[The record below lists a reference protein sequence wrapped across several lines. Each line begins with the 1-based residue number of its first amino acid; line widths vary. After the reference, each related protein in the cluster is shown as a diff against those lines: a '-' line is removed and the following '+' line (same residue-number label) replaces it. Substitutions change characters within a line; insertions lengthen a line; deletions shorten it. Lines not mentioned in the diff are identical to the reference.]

1 MPKIHARHA
10 VTARSREQ
18 ANAEVLL
25 WQSRLRLAT
34 AVLLVGLGIILR
46 ATGMLRSVPAFAASS
61 LAAYLAINLALR
73 ITVQGSRRAR
83 DWMVATTVM
92 GDVLALFGV
101 TYLVAPPEYYDRALL
116 VGFAILH
123 LTEFYFG
130 RRLAWSALA
139 ALMLG
144 YAAMVLGAIAHG
156 AHLAWPQAVASLAI
170 FGLAAGAFILQY
182 GSFKWR
188 LAGLATLFEHAQE
201 GDFSGEYDESLDTRP
216 DSITMVGRAYNR
228 VRSQLAN
235 LVLTDA
241 LSGCQ
246 NRRGLEQQLSR
257 EVSRAVRSGQEL
269 ALMAVDVDTFKLI
282 NDTFGHLAGDAVI
295 QEVGELLRDV
305 ARAGDVVA
313 RTGGDE
319 FTLLLPDTNAA
330 GAFRLA
336 TRVRE
341 EVAARSFQ
349 GVSGKVPVTVSIGLV
364 ADRLMDENVMHD
376 LHSRAD
382 EALYAAKAAG
392 RNRVSIWTPNLRAM
406 AVTRAG
412 QELMMRTG

>member
-1 MPKIHARHA
+1 
-10 VTARSREQ
+10 V
-18 ANAEVLL
+18 
-25 WQSRLRLAT
+25 
-34 AVLLVGLGIILR
+34 
-46 ATGMLRSVPAFAASS
+46 
-61 LAAYLAINLALR
+61 
-73 ITVQGSRRAR
+73 
-83 DWMVATTVM
+83 
-92 GDVLALFGV
+92 
-101 TYLVAPPEYYDRALL
+101 
-116 VGFAILH
+116 
-123 LTEFYFG
+123 
-130 RRLAWSALA
+130 
-139 ALMLG
+139 
-144 YAAMVLGAIAHG
+144 
-156 AHLAWPQAVASLAI
+156 
-170 FGLAAGAFILQY
+170 
-182 GSFKWR
+182 
-188 LAGLATLFEHAQE
+188 QE
-201 GDFSGEYDESLDTRP
+201 GDFSGEYDEGADTRP

-257 EVSRAVRSGQEL
+257 EVSRAVRSGKEL
-269 ALMAVDVDTFKLI
+269 ALMAIDVDNFKLI

-295 QEVGELLRDV
+295 QELGEALRDV

-330 GAFRLA
+330 GGFRLA
-336 TRVRE
+336 TRIRE
-341 EVAARSFQ
+341 EVAGRAFQ
-349 GVSGKVPVTVSIGLV
+349 GLAGKIPVTVSIGLV
-364 ADRLMDENVMHD
+364 ADRVMDENVMHD

-382 EALYAAKAAG
+382 EALYAGKAAG

>member
-10 VTARSREQ
+10 VTERSREQ

-34 AVLLVGLGIILR
+34 AVMLVALGVMLR
-46 ATGMLRSVPAFAASS
+46 ATDMLHRVPAFAATS
-61 LAAYLAINLALR
+61 LAAYLAVNLTLR
-73 ITVQGSRRAR
+73 VAVQRRGRAR

-92 GDVLALFGV
+92 ADVLALFGV

-130 RRLAWSALA
+130 RTLAWSALA

-144 YAAMVLGAIAHG
+144 YAAMVLGAIAGG
-156 AHLAWPQAVASLAI
+156 AALSWPQELASLAI
-170 FGLAAGAFILQY
+170 FGMAAGSFILHY

-188 LAGLATLFEHAQE
+188 LAGLAALFENAQE
-201 GDFSGEYDESLDTRP
+201 GDFSGEYDDSADTRP
-216 DSITMVGRAYNR
+216 DGITMVGRAYNR

-269 ALMAVDVDTFKLI
+269 ALMAVDVDQFKLV

-295 QEVGELLRDV
+295 QELGELLRDV
-305 ARAGDVVA
+305 ARVGDVVA

-349 GVSGKVPVTVSIGLV
+349 GVAGKIPVTVSIGLV
-364 ADRLMDENVMHD
+364 ADRVMDENVMHD

-392 RNRVSIWTPNLRAM
+392 RNRVSIWTPNLRAI

>member
-1 MPKIHARHA
+1 MPKIHVRHA
-10 VTARSREQ
+10 VTERSREQ
-18 ANAEVLL
+18 TNAEVLL

-34 AVLLVGLGIILR
+34 GVLVVVLGAVLR
-46 ATGMLRSVPAFAASS
+46 ATDVLHAVPAFAASS

-73 ITVQGSRRAR
+73 VVVQRRARAR

-130 RRLAWSALA
+130 RTLAWSALVA
-139 ALMLG
+139 IMLG
-144 YAAMVLGAIAHG
+144 YAAMVAGAMANG
-156 AHLAWPQAVASLAI
+156 AGLSWAQQLASLAI
-170 FGLAAGAFILQY
+170 FGLAAGGFILQY

-188 LAGLATLFEHAQE
+188 LATIATLFEHVQE
-201 GDFSGEYDESLDTRP
+201 GDFSGEYDEGADTRP

-257 EVSRAVRSGQEL
+257 EVSRAVRSGKEL
-269 ALMAVDVDTFKLI
+269 ALMAIDVDNFKLI

-295 QEVGELLRDV
+295 QELGEALRDV

-330 GAFRLA
+330 GGFRLA
-336 TRVRE
+336 TRIRE
-341 EVAARSFQ
+341 EVAGRAFQ
-349 GVSGKVPVTVSIGLV
+349 GLAGKIPVTVSIGLV
-364 ADRLMDENVMHD
+364 ADRVMDENVMHD

-382 EALYAAKAAG
+382 EALYAGKAAG